1 MVQQKDLTQLKYV
14 IPNIRLPWNMI
25 FFMPLIFS
33 FIFYVN
39 QRENNLYTNHL
50 KIDYDLYN
58 FG

>member
-1 MVQQKDLTQLKYV
+1 
-14 IPNIRLPWNMI
+14 MI

-50 KIDYDLYN
+50 KIDCVLYN